1 MPPLPKK
8 VLSNNLSAKEAR
20 MSHIYGI
27 GDTVKKLYAK
37 LTDSLAGPL
46 QEFLPATWIGQTLRE
61 IGHRFRQTA
70 FSPSRD
76 AVGLHRPSA

>member
-8 VLSNNLSAKEAR
+8 VLSDNLSAKEAG
-20 MSHIYGI
+20 MSRVYGI
-27 GDTVKKLYAK
+27 GDAAKKLHAK
-37 LTDSLAGPL
+37 LADSLAGPL
-46 QEFLPATWIGQTLRE
+46 QEFLPTTWIDQTLRE